1 MGKSSRKDLGGIITG
16 GGGFALSV
24 RKIFFAVASIVLL
37 FLFLVTIGSRSCS
50 EKPISVRLNQRVE
63 NPSLPLPAQE
73 EGVFYFGFDRRLE
86 PREDVKMYLPFLRYL
101 ERATGYRFALHITP
115 KNGSI
120 VEELGQGKVHF
131 AAIGTL
137 SYLEAHDRYGVRVL
151 VKGLTEEKKGTYR
164 GMIITRPDS
173 PLHSLQDLKGKT
185 FAFGARNS
193 TQGHLIPRILL
204 FEAGIRLSDLAAFEY
219 TGSHFETANAVISG
233 RCDAGGIQDTLARE
247 LAKKGL
253 VRILA
258 TSPCFP
264 SSTISVS
271 PQVDPQVIEK
281 VTQALLAFDPLGK
294 DKEGL
299 YHWDLSEMP
308 AGFTTATDEDY
319 AEARHWALQLG
330 LLESGPFSPEGKLR
344 K

>member
-1 MGKSSRKDLGGIITG
+1 MRKNLW
-16 GGGFALSV
+16 LS
-24 RKIFFAVASIVLL
+24 ASTILL
-37 FLFLVTIGSRSCS
+37 FFVLAIIVARAWS
-50 EKPISVRLNQRVE
+50 EKPVPVRLSQRVE
-63 NPSLPLPAQE
+63 NPSLPSGAPDKD
-73 EGVFYFGFDRRLE
+73 VFYFGFDRRLE
-86 PREDVKMYLPFLRYL
+86 PREDVKMYLSFLRYL
-101 ERATGYRFALHITP
+101 ERSTGYHFALHITP
-115 KNGSI
+115 KNASI
-120 VEELGQGKVHF
+120 VEELGQGKVQF

-164 GMIITRPDS
+164 GMIITQPNS
-173 PLHSLQDLKGKT
+173 PLRSLPDLKGKT

-219 TGSHFETANAVISG
+219 TGSHFEAANAVISG
-233 RCDAGGIQDTLARE
+233 RYDAGGIQDTLARE

-264 SSTISVS
+264 SSTISANA
-271 PQVDPQVIEK
+271 QVDPQVIEK
-281 VTQALLAFDPLGK
+281 VRQALLAFDPLGK
-294 DKEGL
+294 DQEGL
-299 YHWDLSEMP
+299 YHWEQSEMP

-319 AEARHWALQLG
+319 AEARHWALRLG
-330 LLESGPFSPEGKLR
+330 LLEPGPFSPEGKSNR
-344 K
+344 